1 MRPYRVPAVG
11 GGGTQC
17 MDHRQ
22 PISRRKGFAASKV
35 ALDADGRDAAAQFF
49 RLHWSVDGRSGLPQ
63 ALPIP
68 WTLERLKSFIRLITP
83 SPNRG
88 FDVILSAGFTRA
100 ISICGK
106 VVLLGLVI
114 SMGGNSSVGREE
126 PLSR

>member
-1 MRPYRVPAVG
+1 MGEMPP
-11 GGGTQC
+11 
-17 MDHRQ
+17 
-22 PISRRKGFAASKV
+22 PSS
-35 ALDADGRDAAAQFF
+35 F

-126 PLSR
+126 PLIPILTLNNPRLPNRGARWT